1 MNQADEKHVDRE
13 TGKVY
18 PDAYALIN
26 GYIARFSDRV
36 SEAIGEKVTF
46 NPLNEDRF
54 AYVVRGSATVGIHVA
69 DNQEALSFFS
79 EIMKV
84 PKNNQANFY
93 RRLLELNY
101 SVTSQGAFAI
111 DKNTDTVYLCASRSI
126 GGLDYQEFEDMLH
139 TVATVADEWDD
150 RLIAEFKED

>member
-1 MNQADEKHVDRE
+1 MNQADEKYVDRE

-18 PDAYALIN
+18 PDAYALVN

-36 SEAIGEKVTF
+36 SAAIGEKVPF
-46 NPLNEDRF
+46 NPLDADGF

-69 DNQEALSFFS
+69 EEQEALSFLS

-84 PKNNQANFY
+84 PGTNQAGFY

-101 SVTSQGAFAI
+101 SVTSQGAFSI
-111 DKNTDTVYLCASRSI
+111 DRKTDTVYLCASRPVE
-126 GGLDYQEFEDMLH
+126 GLDYQEFEDMLH

>member
-1 MNQADEKHVDRE
+1 MNQADEKYVDRE

-18 PDAYALIN
+18 SDAYALTN
-26 GYIARFSDRV
+26 AYIARFSDRV

-46 NPLNEDRF
+46 SPLNGDNY

-69 DNQEALSFFS
+69 DNQQALSFLA
-79 EIMKV
+79 EIMNV
-84 PKNNQANFY
+84 PKTDQPNFY

-101 SVTSQGAFAI
+101 SVTSQGAFSI
-111 DKNTDTVYLCASRSI
+111 DKDTDTVYLCASRSI
-126 GGLDYQEFEDMLH
+126 EGLDYQEFEDMLH